1 MNILIPTRNR
11 AENQLTANTLRGAGI
26 EPILVINHDDRAK
39 YNFQTLKVHASNI
52 VEKRQAIIDRFGSE
66 GKLVMCDDDMRFYTR
81 RIDLF
86 TQKGFTADR
95 FEKAFEYDIQR
106 LFQKISDLLNFEV
119 HVGVASRFMANQQ
132 KPPTRIGGK
141 YIRVLAYN
149 FNNMKS
155 MRKLLGYTHIP
166 KPPRYRFPG
175 HEDHDFNMQLQAMGY
190 RCVVIT
196 SYAQD
201 DLGQFKP
208 GGCATW
214 RTLESDIV
222 EMQRFAAAWPGMVSF
237 GKPNE
242 KNPIGRMRIAWKKLR
257 EKSQSSFLS

>member
-39 YNFQTLKVHASNI
+39 YNFHTLKVHASNI
-52 VEKRQAIIDRFGSE
+52 VEKRQAIIDHFGGE

-81 RIDLF
+81 NIDPSPS
-86 TQKGFTADR
+86 KDFTADR
-95 FEKAFEYDIQR
+95 FERADNVGIQL
-106 LFQKISDLLNFEV
+106 LFQKISDLLNFEG

-155 MRKLLGYTHIP
+155 GP
-166 KPPRYRFPG
+166 PPRYRFPG

-190 RCVVIT
+190 RCVVLT

-214 RTLESDIV
+214 RTPESDIA
-222 EMQRFAAAWPGMVSF
+222 EMQRFAAAWPGIVSF
-237 GKPNE
+237 GKPDE
-242 KNPIGRMRIAWKKLR
+242 KNPIGRMHIAWKKLC
-257 EKSQSSFLS
+257 EKSQSTFLS

>member
-11 AENQLTANTLRGAGI
+11 ADNQLTANTLRGAGI

-39 YNFQTLKVHASNI
+39 YNFHTLKVHASNI
-52 VEKRQAIIDRFGSE
+52 VEKRQAIIDRFGNE

-81 RIDLF
+81 NIDPSPS
-86 TQKGFTADR
+86 KDFTADR
-95 FEKAFEYDIQR
+95 FKRADDFSIQL
-106 LFQKISDLLNFEV
+106 LFQRILDLLNFEV

-149 FNNMKS
+149 VNNMKS
-155 MRKLLGYTHIP
+155 GP
-166 KPPRYRFPG
+166 PPRYRFPG
-175 HEDHDFNMQLQAMGY
+175 HEDHDFNMQMQSMGY

-214 RTLESDIV
+214 RTPESDIA
-222 EMQRFAAAWPGMVSF
+222 EMQRFAAAWPGIVSF
-237 GKPNE
+237 GKPDE
-242 KNPIGRMRIAWKKLR
+242 KNPIGRMHIAWKKLR

>member
-11 AENQLTANTLRGAGI
+11 AGNQLTANTLRSAGI

-39 YNFQTLKVHASNI
+39 YNFHTLKVHASNI
-52 VEKRQAIIDRFGSE
+52 VEKRQAIIDKFGSE

-81 RIDLF
+81 RMSFASQILNRSSDF
-86 TQKGFTADR
+86 TTDR
-95 FEKAFEYDIQR
+95 FSKATTKEIAA
-106 LFQKISDLLNFEV
+106 LFQRISDLLNFEV

-155 MRKLLGYTHIP
+155 GP
-166 KPPRYRFPG
+166 PPRYRFPG
-175 HEDHDFNMQLQAMGY
+175 HEDHDFNMQMQSMGY

-196 SYAQD
+196 SCAQD

-214 RTLESDIV
+214 RTPESDIA
-222 EMQRFAAAWPGMVSF
+222 EMQRFAAAWPGIVSF
-237 GKPNE
+237 GKPDE
-242 KNPIGRMRIAWKKLR
+242 KNPIGRMHIAWKKLR
-257 EKSQSSFLS
+257 EKSQSLFLS